1 MFENLRKD
9 VIDSKGKFVDKNK
22 FTEVLLEEDGLKVTI
37 NYDPEETNYSQYYCY
52 LVYNRLESYDYAC
65 NVDTIIQCAIHTIN
79 IMERIISNPKK
90 YDEKHLTRN
99 QNLIK
104 EVLTEA
110 LGLN

>member
-1 MFENLRKD
+1 
-9 VIDSKGKFVDKNK
+9 
-22 FTEVLLEEDGLKVTI
+22 
-37 NYDPEETNYSQYYCY
+37 
-52 LVYNRLESYDYAC
+52 
-65 NVDTIIQCAIHTIN
+65 
-79 IMERIISNPKK
+79 MERIISNPKK